1 MGVTFFR
8 RVDMGEVEN
17 YSFYPNM
24 NDKADAMQQLQ
35 EDASTP
41 MLIISCVS
49 GIMMILF
56 GSSLFVHP
64 WEGASIGLILIMSSI
79 LSISFVNRHHKI
91 FILLLSLGWVIAI
104 YGGIF
109 LLPNQPVY
117 CLLVIPIIIITLFIN
132 RWTGLFAA
140 ILINLISYIIARNWS
155 EILPIASWGMGIVLI
170 TIVLFVIWIASH
182 IIENIIHWSLIS
194 YNRGQEELTRARE
207 YQSELSQAVKDLS
220 DANAQLGRLNQIL
233 DASRQQAEEAQRV
246 KTEFAANVSHELRTP
261 LNMIIGFSEAILNAP
276 AMYGVNLPPAL
287 LADIAAIYR
296 NSQHLTNLIND
307 VLDISQ
313 IEAKRMSL
321 NKEWVAIQEIINE
334 ATTAVQPML
343 SLHGLYLKVRMPEY
357 LPPIYCDRT
366 RIRQVL
372 LNLLSNAGR
381 FTEKGGITID
391 VAVDERD
398 MTVTVTDT
406 GPGIAESDLAKLFQP
421 FQQLDGSIRRKQ
433 GGSGLGLNISKNFIE
448 LHNGKMSVRSQP
460 GVGTSFF
467 FSLPLK
473 EELKAS
479 NVGRWI
485 NPDWSPRRRS
495 RLTPDAHVI
504 PRIIVLENGNF
515 LSSEATRYL
524 DEAEVDLA
532 NTPEQAIALLRAGQ
546 AQVMLVRGEK
556 TEETQMWLQ
565 MLNEERSRTPVV
577 ACTLPDR
584 TSRDLLGI
592 SGYLMKPI
600 SPKLLIES
608 IQSVEKS
615 VRSIL
620 LVEDDSDALQLFGRI
635 LSAEPHKYRVLQ
647 ASNGQQALELLRKR
661 KPDLILLD
669 IIMPGMDG
677 FTFLAEKNQ
686 SPVLKDIPV
695 IILSATDPNG
705 QPIMIPLI
713 QVARMG
719 GFSIPEFLR
728 SALTLSEEL
737 LASRI

>member
-1 MGVTFFR
+1 
-8 RVDMGEVEN
+8 MGEAEN

-35 EDASTP
+35 EDASIP
-41 MLIISCVS
+41 LLVISCVI

-56 GSSLFVHP
+56 GSSLFVRP
-64 WEGASIGLILIMSSI
+64 WEGASIGLVLIMSSI
-79 LSISFVNRHHKI
+79 LSISFVSDHHKI
-91 FILLLSLGWVIAI
+91 FILLLSLGWTIAVCM
-104 YGGIF
+104 GIF

-132 RWTGLFAA
+132 RWAGLFAA
-140 ILINLISYIIARNWS
+140 ILINLVSYIIARNWP
-155 EILPIASWGMGIVLI
+155 EILPVSSWGMGIILI
-170 TIVLFVIWIASH
+170 TIVLSVIWIASH
-182 IIENIIHWSLIS
+182 IIENIIFWSLMS
-194 YNRGQEELTRARE
+194 YNRGQRELDRARE

-313 IEAKRMSL
+313 IEARRMSL
-321 NKEWVAIQEIINE
+321 NKEWVSIQEIITE
-334 ATTAVQPML
+334 AATAVQPML
-343 SLHGLYLKVRMPEY
+343 SLHGLYLRVQIPDN

-391 VAVDERD
+391 VAVDEHD
-398 MTVTVTDT
+398 MIVTVTDT
-406 GPGIAESDLAKLFQP
+406 GPGIAENDLARLFQP

-448 LHNGKMSVRSQP
+448 LHNGNMSVRSQI

-473 EELKAS
+473 EELKAV

-485 NPDWSPRRRS
+485 NPDWSPRKRS
-495 RLTPDAHVI
+495 RLTPASHVI
-504 PRIIVLENGNF
+504 PRIIILEKGNL
-515 LSSEATRYL
+515 LSAEAARYL
-524 DEAEVDLA
+524 DEAEIELA
-532 NTPEQAIALLRAGQ
+532 STPDQAIDLLHAGQ
-546 AQVMLVRGEK
+546 AQVVMVRGEK
-556 TEETQMWLQ
+556 AEETQAWLQ
-565 MLNEERSRTPVV
+565 ALNEERSRAPVV
-577 ACTLPDR
+577 GFTLPDR

-600 SPKLLIES
+600 SPKLLIEA
-608 IQSVEKS
+608 IQSVEKT
-615 VRSIL
+615 VHSIL
-620 LVEDDSDALQLFGRI
+620 LVEDDTDALQLFGRI
-635 LSAEPHKYRVLQ
+635 LSAKPYGYKVLQ

-661 KPDLILLD
+661 KPDLVLLD

-686 SPVLKDIPV
+686 LPILKDIPV

-705 QPIMIPLI
+705 QPIMIPSI
-713 QVARMG
+713 HVARMG

-728 SALTLSEEL
+728 SAMTLSEEL
-737 LASRI
+737 LSLRI